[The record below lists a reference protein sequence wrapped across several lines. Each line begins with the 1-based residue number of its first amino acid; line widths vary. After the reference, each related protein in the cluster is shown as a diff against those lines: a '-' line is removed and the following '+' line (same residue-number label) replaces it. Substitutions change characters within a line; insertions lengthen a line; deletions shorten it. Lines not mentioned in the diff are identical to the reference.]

1 MASSGD
7 FGAVP
12 LESNINGSLSTDST
26 SCEESRARRILLNMT
41 QKTMA
46 RRMLQSAR
54 DIPQFSVSRDLNA
67 TQLTAWRARINAE
80 LEDDKQRVS
89 MTVLMIW
96 LAAQALRKH
105 PRLNSRF
112 DEDAIIQYQNVNV
125 AVAMETPSGLVVP
138 VIRAVETLS
147 MSEIAQALKD
157 LAARAMAKRLSV
169 SDFANATFTISNLG
183 MMGVT
188 NFRPM
193 VNSPQAA
200 IMGVSGPR
208 ISVVLDEKDKLAPVK
223 IMEVTITADHRVLD
237 GAEVARFLQT
247 LVEIIQES
255 AINQSGNK

>member
-1 MASSGD
+1 
-7 FGAVP
+7 
-12 LESNINGSLSTDST
+12 
-26 SCEESRARRILLNMT
+26 
-41 QKTMA
+41 
-46 RRMLQSAR
+46 
-54 DIPQFSVSRDLNA
+54 
-67 TQLTAWRARINAE
+67 
-80 LEDDKQRVS
+80 
-89 MTVLMIW
+89 
-96 LAAQALRKH
+96 
-105 PRLNSRF
+105 
-112 DEDAIIQYQNVNV
+112 
-125 AVAMETPSGLVVP
+125 
-138 VIRAVETLS
+138 
-147 MSEIAQALKD
+147 MSEIDQALKD